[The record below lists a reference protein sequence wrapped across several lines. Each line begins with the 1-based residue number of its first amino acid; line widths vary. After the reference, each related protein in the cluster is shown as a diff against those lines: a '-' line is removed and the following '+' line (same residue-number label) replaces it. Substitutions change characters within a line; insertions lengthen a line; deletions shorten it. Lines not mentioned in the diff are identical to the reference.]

1 MRLPLLFA
9 QSPFA
14 IILAVVPNDSSI
26 AGPPTIGDVIAMAT
40 AEQTKQQDSSTHG
53 DTSIEVNGV
62 SKFFGELAAV
72 NDLTFTVKKGEVV
85 GFLGPNGSGKTT
97 TMRMLT
103 SFYTPDVGAI
113 NIDGLDTK
121 DHDIATRER
130 IGYLPEN
137 NPVYA
142 DLLVNEYLDFVA
154 DLRGLTKAGRREDI
168 AQTVEETGLQDVY
181 TRPIGQLSKGYKQRV
196 GLAQAIVHRPSILIL
211 DEPTEGLDPNQR
223 LTIRDLIRSLGQERT
238 VMLSTHVMQ
247 EVENTCERILLISR
261 GRLVADSSVKELL
274 ERAQGVRTVH
284 IEVEGADVE
293 KSLGALEGVSDIER
307 NDPVDGRKRYTLT
320 ADSHETDLRPNIF
333 RLAKQRDWVLW
344 ELREDRARM
353 EDVFYSLTSSGE
365 LSPSSEDSE

>member
-1 MRLPLLFA
+1 
-9 QSPFA
+9 
-14 IILAVVPNDSSI
+14 
-26 AGPPTIGDVIAMAT
+26 MAT
-40 AEQTKQQDSSTHG
+40 AEQVQSNSADV
-53 DTSIEVNGV
+53 SIEVSGV

-72 NDLTFTVKKGEVV
+72 NDLTFSVKKGEVV

-103 SFYTPDVGAI
+103 SFYTPDVGGI

-142 DLLVNEYLDFVA
+142 DLLVSEYLDFVA
-154 DLRGLTKAGRREDI
+154 DLRGLTKQDRRENI

-181 TRPIGQLSKGYKQRV
+181 MRPIGQLSKGYKQRV

-261 GRLVADSSVKELL
+261 GKLVADSTVKELL
-274 ERAQGVRTVH
+274 QRAQGIRTVH
-284 IEVEGADVE
+284 IEVEGSDVE
-293 KSLGALEGVSDIER
+293 RPLSALDGVADIER
-307 NDPVDGRKRYTLT
+307 HDSVDGRKRYTIT
-320 ADSHETDLRPNIF
+320 ADGNSTDLRPDIF

-353 EDVFYSLTSSGE
+353 EDVFVSLTAAGQQAQR
-365 LSPSSEDSE
+365 SEDDE

>member
-1 MRLPLLFA
+1 M
-9 QSPFA
+9 
-14 IILAVVPNDSSI
+14 
-26 AGPPTIGDVIAMAT
+26 TT
-40 AEQTKQQDSSTHG
+40 AEQNTKTSATNGADV
-53 DTSIEVNGV
+53 SIEVSGV

-72 NDLTFTVKKGEVV
+72 NDLTFSVRKGEVV

-103 SFYTPDVGAI
+103 SFYTPDVGGI

-142 DLLVNEYLDFVA
+142 DLLVSEYLDFVA
-154 DLRGLTKAGRREDI
+154 DLRGLTKQGRRENI

-181 TRPIGQLSKGYKQRV
+181 MRPIGQLSKGYKQRV

-261 GRLVADSSVKELL
+261 GKLVADSTVKELL
-274 ERAQGVRTVH
+274 QRAQGIRTVH
-284 IEVEGADVE
+284 IEVEGNDVE
-293 KSLGALEGVSDIER
+293 RPLTALDGVADIER
-307 NDPVDGRKRYTLT
+307 HESVDGRKRYTIT
-320 ADSHETDLRPNIF
+320 ADGNSTDLRPDIF

-353 EDVFYSLTSSGE
+353 EDVFVSLTAAGQQAQ
-365 LSPSSEDSE
+365 SSEDNE

>member
-1 MRLPLLFA
+1 MTTVE
-9 QSPFA
+9 Q
-14 IILAVVPNDSSI
+14 VQTNKDDVSI
-26 AGPPTIGDVIAMAT
+26 DV
-40 AEQTKQQDSSTHG
+40 S
-53 DTSIEVNGV
+53 GV

-72 NDLTFTVKKGEVV
+72 NDLTFSVKKGEVV

-142 DLLVNEYLDFVA
+142 DLLVSEYLDFVA
-154 DLRGLTKAGRREDI
+154 DLRGLTKSGRRENI

-181 TRPIGQLSKGYKQRV
+181 SRPIGQLSKGYKQRV

-261 GRLVADSSVKELL
+261 GKLVADSPVKELL
-274 ERAQGVRTVH
+274 QRAQGIRTVH
-284 IEVEGADVE
+284 IEVEGAEVE
-293 KSLGALEGVSDIER
+293 KSLESLSGVAEIER
-307 NDPVDGRKRYTLT
+307 SEPVDGRKRYTIT
-320 ADSHETDLRPNIF
+320 AGDHETDLRPDIF

-353 EDVFYSLTSSGE
+353 EDVFYSLTAPGQQSQE
-365 LSPSSEDSE
+365 SEDDD

>member
-1 MRLPLLFA
+1 
-9 QSPFA
+9 
-14 IILAVVPNDSSI
+14 
-26 AGPPTIGDVIAMAT
+26 MAT
-40 AEQTKQQDSSTHG
+40 AEQPRNADSGTAT
-53 DTSIEVNGV
+53 DVSIEVNGV
-62 SKFFGELAAV
+62 TKFFGELAAV
-72 NDLTFTVKKGEVV
+72 NDLTFSVKKGEVV

-154 DLRGLTKAGRREDI
+154 DLRGLTKTGRRENI
-168 AQTVEETGLQDVY
+168 SQTVEETGLQDVY

-261 GRLVADSSVKELL
+261 GKLVADSSVKELL
-274 ERAQGVRTVH
+274 QRAQGIRTVH
-284 IEVEGADVE
+284 IEVEGAEVE
-293 KSLGALEGVSDIER
+293 RALESMDGVADIER
-307 NDPVDGRKRYTLT
+307 SEPIDGRKRYTIT
-320 ADSHETDLRPNIF
+320 AADHETDLRPVIF

-353 EDVFYSLTSSGE
+353 EDVFYSLTAPGSQ
-365 LSPSSEDSE
+365 PQSSEDDE

>member
-1 MRLPLLFA
+1 MTT
-9 QSPFA
+9 
-14 IILAVVPNDSSI
+14 V
-26 AGPPTIGDVIAMAT
+26 
-40 AEQTKQQDSSTHG
+40 EQTKHADA
-53 DTSIEVNGV
+53 DISIEVNGV

-72 NDLTFTVKKGEVV
+72 NDLSFSVNKGEVI

-154 DLRGLTKAGRREDI
+154 DLRGLTKKGRRENI

-261 GRLVADSSVKELL
+261 GRLVADSPVKELL
-274 ERAQGVRTVH
+274 QRAQGIRTVH
-284 IEVEGADVE
+284 IEVEGNDVE
-293 KSLGALEGVSDIER
+293 KPLSSLEGVADIER
-307 NDPVDGRKRYTLT
+307 SDPVDGRKRYAIT
-320 ADSHETDLRPNIF
+320 ADSHETDLRPEIF

-353 EDVFYSLTSSGE
+353 EDVFYSLTSPGQQAQ
-365 LSPSSEDSE
+365 SSEGDE

>member
-1 MRLPLLFA
+1 
-9 QSPFA
+9 
-14 IILAVVPNDSSI
+14 
-26 AGPPTIGDVIAMAT
+26 MAT
-40 AEQTKQQDSSTHG
+40 AEQPRHAESGTGADV
-53 DTSIEVNGV
+53 SIEVNGV
-62 SKFFGELAAV
+62 TKFFGELAAV
-72 NDLTFTVKKGEVV
+72 NDLTFSVKKGEIV

-154 DLRGLTKAGRREDI
+154 DLRGLTKAGRRENI
-168 AQTVEETGLQDVY
+168 SQTVEETGLQDVY

-261 GRLVADSSVKELL
+261 GKLVADSSVKELL
-274 ERAQGVRTVH
+274 QRAQGIRTVH
-284 IEVEGADVE
+284 IEVEGAEVE
-293 KSLGALEGVSDIER
+293 RALESMDGVSDIER
-307 NDPVDGRKRYTLT
+307 SEPIDGRKRYTIT
-320 ADSHETDLRPNIF
+320 ATDHETDLRPEIF
-333 RLAKQRDWVLW
+333 RLAKHRDWVLW

-353 EDVFYSLTSSGE
+353 EDVFYSLTAPGSQSQ
-365 LSPSSEDSE
+365 SSEGDE

>member
-1 MRLPLLFA
+1 MTTVE
-9 QSPFA
+9 QSRQA
-14 IILAVVPNDSSI
+14 DA
-26 AGPPTIGDVIAMAT
+26 DV
-40 AEQTKQQDSSTHG
+40 
-53 DTSIEVNGV
+53 SIEVNGV

-72 NDLTFTVKKGEVV
+72 NDLSFSVNKGEVI

-154 DLRGLTKAGRREDI
+154 DLRGLTKNGRRENI

-181 TRPIGQLSKGYKQRV
+181 SRPIGQLSKGYKQRV

-261 GRLVADSSVKELL
+261 GRLVADSPVKELL
-274 ERAQGVRTVH
+274 QRAQGIRTVH
-284 IEVEGADVE
+284 IEVEGNDVE
-293 KSLGALEGVSDIER
+293 RSLSSLEGIADIER
-307 NDPVDGRKRYTLT
+307 NDPVDGRKRYTIT
-320 ADSHETDLRPNIF
+320 AVDHQTDLRPEIF
-333 RLAKQRDWVLW
+333 GLAKRRDWILW

-353 EDVFYSLTSSGE
+353 EDVFYSLTSPGQQSQ
-365 LSPSSEDSE
+365 SSEEDE

>member
-1 MRLPLLFA
+1 
-9 QSPFA
+9 
-14 IILAVVPNDSSI
+14 
-26 AGPPTIGDVIAMAT
+26 
-40 AEQTKQQDSSTHG
+40 
-53 DTSIEVNGV
+53 
-62 SKFFGELAAV
+62 
-72 NDLTFTVKKGEVV
+72 
-85 GFLGPNGSGKTT
+85 
-97 TMRMLT
+97 MLT

-154 DLRGLTKAGRREDI
+154 DLRGLTKKGRRENI

-261 GRLVADSSVKELL
+261 GRLVADSPVKELL
-274 ERAQGVRTVH
+274 QRAQGIRTVH
-284 IEVEGADVE
+284 IEVEGNDVE
-293 KSLGALEGVSDIER
+293 KPLSSLEGVADIER
-307 NDPVDGRKRYTLT
+307 SDPVDGRKRYTIT
-320 ADSHETDLRPNIF
+320 ADSHETDLRPEIF

-353 EDVFYSLTSSGE
+353 EDVFYSLTSPGQQAH
-365 LSPSSEDSE
+365 SSEGDE

>member
-1 MRLPLLFA
+1 MTT
-9 QSPFA
+9 
-14 IILAVVPNDSSI
+14 V
-26 AGPPTIGDVIAMAT
+26 
-40 AEQTKQQDSSTHG
+40 EQTNQTSADV
-53 DTSIEVNGV
+53 SIEVDGV

-72 NDLTFTVKKGEVV
+72 NDLSFSVNKGEVI

-154 DLRGLTKAGRREDI
+154 DLRGLTKKGRRENI

-181 TRPIGQLSKGYKQRV
+181 SRPIGQLSKGYKQRV

-247 EVENTCERILLISR
+247 EVENTCERVLLISR
-261 GRLVADSSVKELL
+261 GRLVADSPVKDLL
-274 ERAQGVRTVH
+274 QRAQGIRTVH
-284 IEVEGADVE
+284 IEVEGNDVE
-293 KSLGALEGVSDIER
+293 RSLSSLKGVADIER
-307 NDPVDGRKRYTLT
+307 SDPVDGRKRYTIT
-320 ADSHETDLRPNIF
+320 ADDHETDLRPEIF

-353 EDVFYSLTSSGE
+353 EDVFYSLTSPGQQSQ
-365 LSPSSEDSE
+365 SSEGDE

>member
-1 MRLPLLFA
+1 MTT
-9 QSPFA
+9 
-14 IILAVVPNDSSI
+14 V
-26 AGPPTIGDVIAMAT
+26 
-40 AEQTKQQDSSTHG
+40 EQTKQADA
-53 DTSIEVNGV
+53 DVSIEVNGV

-72 NDLTFTVKKGEVV
+72 NDLSFSVNKGEVI

-154 DLRGLTKAGRREDI
+154 DLRGLTKKGRRENI

-181 TRPIGQLSKGYKQRV
+181 SRPIGQLSKGYKQRV

-247 EVENTCERILLISR
+247 EVENTCERVLLISR

-274 ERAQGVRTVH
+274 QRAQGIRTVH
-284 IEVEGADVE
+284 IEVEGNDVE
-293 KSLGALEGVSDIER
+293 KPLSSLAGVADIER
-307 NDPVDGRKRYTLT
+307 SDPVDGRKRYAIT
-320 ADSHETDLRPNIF
+320 ADNHETDLRPEIF

-353 EDVFYSLTSSGE
+353 EDVFYSLTSPGQQSQ
-365 LSPSSEDSE
+365 SSEGDE

>member
-1 MRLPLLFA
+1 MTTVEQA
-9 QSPFA
+9 KQ
-14 IILAVVPNDSSI
+14 
-26 AGPPTIGDVIAMAT
+26 AGADV
-40 AEQTKQQDSSTHG
+40 
-53 DTSIEVNGV
+53 SIEVNGV

-72 NDLTFTVKKGEVV
+72 NNLSFSVNKGEVI

-154 DLRGLTKAGRREDI
+154 DLRGLTKKGRREDI
-168 AQTVEETGLQDVY
+168 ARTVEETGLQDVY
-181 TRPIGQLSKGYKQRV
+181 SRPIGQLSKGYKQRV

-223 LTIRDLIRSLGQERT
+223 LTIRDLIRSLGKERT

-261 GRLVADSSVKELL
+261 GRLVADSPVKELL
-274 ERAQGVRTVH
+274 RRAQGIRTVH
-284 IEVEGADVE
+284 IEVEGNDVE
-293 KSLGALEGVSDIER
+293 KSLSSLDGIADIER
-307 NDPVDGRKRYTLT
+307 SDPVDGRKRYTVT
-320 ADSHETDLRPNIF
+320 ADDHETDLRPEIF

-353 EDVFYSLTSSGE
+353 EDVFYSLTSPGQR
-365 LSPSSEDSE
+365 PQNSEGDE

>member
-1 MRLPLLFA
+1 
-9 QSPFA
+9 
-14 IILAVVPNDSSI
+14 
-26 AGPPTIGDVIAMAT
+26 MAT
-40 AEQTKQQDSSTHG
+40 AKQTRQSNANSPDA
-53 DTSIEVNGV
+53 DASIEVNGV

-72 NDLTFTVKKGEVV
+72 DDLTFSVKKGEVV

-142 DLLVNEYLDFVA
+142 DLLVSEYLDFVA
-154 DLRGLTKAGRREDI
+154 DLRGLTKSGRREDI

-181 TRPIGQLSKGYKQRV
+181 SRPIGQLSKGYKQRV

-261 GRLVADSSVKELL
+261 GKLVADSPVKELL
-274 ERAQGVRTVH
+274 QRAQGIRTVH
-284 IEVEGADVE
+284 IEVEGNDVE
-293 KSLGALEGVSDIER
+293 KPLGALSGVGDIER
-307 NDPVDGRKRYTLT
+307 QDSVDGRKRYVITSDDDN
-320 ADSHETDLRPNIF
+320 ADLRPDIF
-333 RLAKQRDWVLW
+333 RLAAKRGWVLW

-353 EDVFYSLTSSGE
+353 EDVFYSLTSSGQQAQ
-365 LSPSSEDSE
+365 SSEGDE

>member
-1 MRLPLLFA
+1 MTTVE
-9 QSPFA
+9 QSRQA
-14 IILAVVPNDSSI
+14 DA
-26 AGPPTIGDVIAMAT
+26 DV
-40 AEQTKQQDSSTHG
+40 
-53 DTSIEVNGV
+53 SIEVNGV

-72 NDLTFTVKKGEVV
+72 NDLSFSVNKGEVI

-137 NPVYA
+137 NPIYA

-154 DLRGLTKAGRREDI
+154 DLRGLTKNGRRENI

-181 TRPIGQLSKGYKQRV
+181 SRPIGQLSKGYKQRV

-261 GRLVADSSVKELL
+261 GRLVADSPVKELL
-274 ERAQGVRTVH
+274 QRAQGIRTVH
-284 IEVEGADVE
+284 IEVEGNDVE
-293 KSLGALEGVSDIER
+293 RSLSSLEGIADIER
-307 NDPVDGRKRYTLT
+307 NDPVDGRKRYTIT
-320 ADSHETDLRPNIF
+320 AVDHQTDLRPEIF
-333 RLAKQRDWVLW
+333 GLAKRRDWILW

-353 EDVFYSLTSSGE
+353 EDVFYSLTSPGQQSQ
-365 LSPSSEDSE
+365 SSEEDE

>member
-1 MRLPLLFA
+1 MTT
-9 QSPFA
+9 
-14 IILAVVPNDSSI
+14 V
-26 AGPPTIGDVIAMAT
+26 
-40 AEQTKQQDSSTHG
+40 EQTNQASADV
-53 DTSIEVNGV
+53 SIEVDGV

-72 NDLTFTVKKGEVV
+72 NDLSFSVNRGEVI

-142 DLLVNEYLDFVA
+142 DLLVNEYLDFVS
-154 DLRGLTKAGRREDI
+154 DLRGLTKKGRRENI

-247 EVENTCERILLISR
+247 EVENTCERVLLISR
-261 GRLVADSSVKELL
+261 GRLVADSPVKELL
-274 ERAQGVRTVH
+274 QRAQGIRTVH
-284 IEVEGADVE
+284 IEVEGNDVE
-293 KSLGALEGVSDIER
+293 RSLSSLKGIADIER
-307 NDPVDGRKRYTLT
+307 SDPVDGRKRYTIT
-320 ADSHETDLRPNIF
+320 ADSHEVDLRPEIF

-353 EDVFYSLTSSGE
+353 EDVFYALTLPGQQSQ
-365 LSPSSEDSE
+365 DSEGDD

>member
-1 MRLPLLFA
+1 
-9 QSPFA
+9 
-14 IILAVVPNDSSI
+14 
-26 AGPPTIGDVIAMAT
+26 MAT
-40 AEQTKQQDSSTHG
+40 AEQPRHAESVAGSDA
-53 DTSIEVNGV
+53 SIEVNGV
-62 SKFFGELAAV
+62 TKFFGELAAV
-72 NDLTFTVKKGEVV
+72 NDLTFSVKKGEVV

-154 DLRGLTKAGRREDI
+154 DLRGLTKAGRRENI
-168 AQTVEETGLQDVY
+168 SQTVEETGLQDVY

-261 GRLVADSSVKELL
+261 GKLVADSSVKDLL
-274 ERAQGVRTVH
+274 QRAQGIRTVH
-284 IEVEGADVE
+284 IEVEGAEVE
-293 KSLGALEGVSDIER
+293 RALESMDGVSDIER
-307 NDPVDGRKRYTLT
+307 SDPIDGRKRYTIT
-320 ADSHETDLRPNIF
+320 ATDHETDLRPEIF
-333 RLAKQRDWVLW
+333 RLAKNRDWVLW

-353 EDVFYSLTSSGE
+353 EDVFYSLTAPGSQSQ
-365 LSPSSEDSE
+365 SSEDDE

>member
-1 MRLPLLFA
+1 MA
-9 QSPFA
+9 QQA
-14 IILAVVPNDSSI
+14 AQ
-26 AGPPTIGDVIAMAT
+26 AQQT
-40 AEQTKQQDSSTHG
+40 AAADAPQADF
-53 DTSIEVNGV
+53 SIEVGGV
-62 SKFFGELAAV
+62 SKFFGALAAV
-72 NDLTFTVKKGEVV
+72 NNLTFSIRKGEVV

-103 SFYTPDVGAI
+103 SFYTPDVGSI

-142 DLLVNEYLDFVA
+142 DLLVSEYLDFVA
-154 DLRGLTKAGRREDI
+154 DLRGLTKRGRRENI

-181 TRPIGQLSKGYKQRV
+181 SRPIGQLSKGYKQRV

-223 LTIRDLIRSLGQERT
+223 LTIRDLIRSLGQDRT

-247 EVENTCERILLISR
+247 EVETTCERILLISR
-261 GRLVADSSVKELL
+261 GRLVADSPVKELL
-274 ERAQGVRTVH
+274 QRARGIRTVH
-284 IEVEGADVE
+284 IEVEGGEVE
-293 KSLGALEGVSDIER
+293 KALGGVPGVADIER
-307 NDPVDGRKRYTLT
+307 AEPIDGRKRYII
-320 ADSHETDLRPNIF
+320 AAEDNDIDLRPRIF
-333 RLAKQRDWVLW
+333 QLAAKRGWTLW

-353 EDVFYSLTSSGE
+353 EDVFHMLTAQGQQPA
-365 LSPSSEDSE
+365 PSSDGEE

>member
-1 MRLPLLFA
+1 
-9 QSPFA
+9 
-14 IILAVVPNDSSI
+14 
-26 AGPPTIGDVIAMAT
+26 MAT
-40 AEQTKQQDSSTHG
+40 AEQPRHAESVTGSDA
-53 DTSIEVNGV
+53 SIEVNGV
-62 SKFFGELAAV
+62 TKFFGELAAV
-72 NDLTFTVKKGEVV
+72 NDLTFSVKKGEVV

-154 DLRGLTKAGRREDI
+154 DLRGLTKAGRRENI
-168 AQTVEETGLQDVY
+168 SQTVEETGLQDVY

-261 GRLVADSSVKELL
+261 GKLVADSSVKDLL
-274 ERAQGVRTVH
+274 QRAQGIRTVH
-284 IEVEGADVE
+284 IEVEGAEVE
-293 KSLGALEGVSDIER
+293 RALESMDGVSDIER
-307 NDPVDGRKRYTLT
+307 SDPIDGRKRYTIT
-320 ADSHETDLRPNIF
+320 ATDHETDLRPEIF
-333 RLAKQRDWVLW
+333 RLAKNRDWVLW

-353 EDVFYSLTSSGE
+353 EDVFYSLTAPGSQSQ
-365 LSPSSEDSE
+365 SSEDDE

>member
-1 MRLPLLFA
+1 MTT
-9 QSPFA
+9 
-14 IILAVVPNDSSI
+14 V
-26 AGPPTIGDVIAMAT
+26 
-40 AEQTKQQDSSTHG
+40 EQTKQADA
-53 DTSIEVNGV
+53 DVSIEVNGV

-72 NDLTFTVKKGEVV
+72 NNLSFSVNKGEVI

-154 DLRGLTKAGRREDI
+154 DLRGLTKSGRRENI

-181 TRPIGQLSKGYKQRV
+181 SRPIGQLSKGYKQRV

-261 GRLVADSSVKELL
+261 GRLVADSPVKELL
-274 ERAQGVRTVH
+274 QRAQGIRTVH
-284 IEVEGADVE
+284 IEVEGNDVE
-293 KSLGALEGVSDIER
+293 RSLSSLKGIGDIER
-307 NDPVDGRKRYTLT
+307 SDPVDGRKRYTIT
-320 ADSHETDLRPNIF
+320 ADDHETDLRPEIF

-353 EDVFYSLTSSGE
+353 EDVFYSLTSPGQQSQ
-365 LSPSSEDSE
+365 SSEGDE

>member
-1 MRLPLLFA
+1 
-9 QSPFA
+9 
-14 IILAVVPNDSSI
+14 
-26 AGPPTIGDVIAMAT
+26 MAT
-40 AEQTKQQDSSTHG
+40 AEQVQSNSADV
-53 DTSIEVNGV
+53 SIEVNGV

-72 NDLTFTVKKGEVV
+72 NDLSFSVNKGEVI

-154 DLRGLTKAGRREDI
+154 DLRGLTKKGRRENI

-181 TRPIGQLSKGYKQRV
+181 SRPIGQLSKGYKQRV

-247 EVENTCERILLISR
+247 EVENTCERVLLISR
-261 GRLVADSSVKELL
+261 GRLVADSTVKELL
-274 ERAQGVRTVH
+274 QRAQGIRTVH
-284 IEVEGADVE
+284 IEVEGNDVE
-293 KSLGALEGVSDIER
+293 RSLASLDGIADIER
-307 NDPVDGRKRYTLT
+307 SDPVDGRKRYTIT
-320 ADSHETDLRPNIF
+320 ADDHLTDLRPEIF
-333 RLAKQRDWVLW
+333 RLAKRRDWVLW

-353 EDVFYSLTSSGE
+353 EDVFYSLTSPGQQSD
-365 LSPSSEDSE
+365 SSEGDE

>member
-1 MRLPLLFA
+1 MTT
-9 QSPFA
+9 
-14 IILAVVPNDSSI
+14 V
-26 AGPPTIGDVIAMAT
+26 
-40 AEQTKQQDSSTHG
+40 EQTKQAGADV
-53 DTSIEVNGV
+53 SIEVNGV

-72 NDLTFTVKKGEVV
+72 NNLSFSVNRGEVI

-154 DLRGLTKAGRREDI
+154 DLRGLTKKGRRENI

-181 TRPIGQLSKGYKQRV
+181 SRPIGQLSKGYKQRV

-261 GRLVADSSVKELL
+261 GKLVADSPVKELL
-274 ERAQGVRTVH
+274 QRAQGIRTVH
-284 IEVEGADVE
+284 IEVEGNDVE
-293 KSLGALEGVSDIER
+293 KSLSSLQGIADIER
-307 NDPVDGRKRYTLT
+307 NDPVDGRKRYTIT
-320 ADSHETDLRPNIF
+320 ADDHETDLRPEIF
-333 RLAKQRDWVLW
+333 RLAKQRNWVLW

-353 EDVFYSLTSSGE
+353 EDVFYSLTSPGQQSQ
-365 LSPSSEDSE
+365 SSEGDE

>member
-1 MRLPLLFA
+1 MTT
-9 QSPFA
+9 
-14 IILAVVPNDSSI
+14 V
-26 AGPPTIGDVIAMAT
+26 
-40 AEQTKQQDSSTHG
+40 EQTRDA
-53 DTSIEVNGV
+53 DTDVSIEVNGV

-72 NDLTFTVKKGEVV
+72 NNLSFSVNKGEVI

-154 DLRGLTKAGRREDI
+154 DLRGLTKGGRRENI

-181 TRPIGQLSKGYKQRV
+181 SRPIGQLSKGYKQRV

-261 GRLVADSSVKELL
+261 GRLVADSPVKELL
-274 ERAQGVRTVH
+274 QRAQGIRTVH
-284 IEVEGADVE
+284 IEVEGNDVE
-293 KSLGALEGVSDIER
+293 KSLSSLEGIADIER
-307 NDPVDGRKRYTLT
+307 SDPVDGRKRYTIT
-320 ADSHETDLRPNIF
+320 ADDRQADLRPEIF
-333 RLAKQRDWVLW
+333 MLAKRRNWVLW

-353 EDVFYSLTSSGE
+353 EDVFYSLTSPGQQ
-365 LSPSSEDSE
+365 PHSSEGDE

>member
-1 MRLPLLFA
+1 M
-9 QSPFA
+9 A
-14 IILAVVPNDSSI
+14 I
-26 AGPPTIGDVIAMAT
+26 
-40 AEQTKQQDSSTHG
+40 AEQARQTDTSSDA
-53 DTSIEVNGV
+53 DTSIEVSGV

-72 NDLTFTVKKGEVV
+72 NDLTFSVKKGEVV

-142 DLLVNEYLDFVA
+142 DLLVSEYLDFVA
-154 DLRGLTKAGRREDI
+154 DLRGLTKPGRRENI

-181 TRPIGQLSKGYKQRV
+181 SRPIGQLSKGYKQRV

-261 GRLVADSSVKELL
+261 GRLVADSPVKELL
-274 ERAQGVRTVH
+274 QRAQGIRTVH
-284 IEVEGADVE
+284 IEVEGAEVE
-293 KSLGALEGVSDIER
+293 KSLESLAGVAEIER
-307 NDPVDGRKRYTLT
+307 SEPVDGRKRYTIS
-320 ADSHETDLRPNIF
+320 ADDHETDLRPDIF
-333 RLAKQRDWVLW
+333 KLAKRRDWVLW

-353 EDVFYSLTSSGE
+353 EDVFYSLTAPGQQSQD
-365 LSPSSEDSE
+365 SEDDD

>member
-1 MRLPLLFA
+1 MTTVDQKNRA
-9 QSPFA
+9 SA
-14 IILAVVPNDSSI
+14 
-26 AGPPTIGDVIAMAT
+26 DV
-40 AEQTKQQDSSTHG
+40 
-53 DTSIEVNGV
+53 SIEVDGV

-72 NDLTFTVKKGEVV
+72 NDLSFSVNKGEVI

-154 DLRGLTKAGRREDI
+154 DLRGLTKKGRRENI

-247 EVENTCERILLISR
+247 EVENTCERVLLISR
-261 GRLVADSSVKELL
+261 GSLVADSPVKELL
-274 ERAQGVRTVH
+274 QRAQGIRTVH
-284 IEVEGADVE
+284 IEVEGNDVE
-293 KSLGALEGVSDIER
+293 RSLSSLEGIADIER
-307 NDPVDGRKRYTLT
+307 SDPVDGRKRYTIT
-320 ADSHETDLRPNIF
+320 ADEHQTDLRPEIF

-353 EDVFYSLTSSGE
+353 EDVFYSLTSPGQQSQ
-365 LSPSSEDSE
+365 SSEGNE

>member
-1 MRLPLLFA
+1 
-9 QSPFA
+9 
-14 IILAVVPNDSSI
+14 
-26 AGPPTIGDVIAMAT
+26 MAT
-40 AEQTKQQDSSTHG
+40 AEQPRHAESVTGSDA
-53 DTSIEVNGV
+53 SIEVNGV
-62 SKFFGELAAV
+62 TKFFGELAAV
-72 NDLTFTVKKGEVV
+72 NDLTFSVRKGEVV

-154 DLRGLTKAGRREDI
+154 DLRGLTKAGRRENI
-168 AQTVEETGLQDVY
+168 SQTVEETGLQDVY

-261 GRLVADSSVKELL
+261 GKLVADSSVKDLL
-274 ERAQGVRTVH
+274 QRAQGIRTVH
-284 IEVEGADVE
+284 IEVEGAEVE
-293 KSLGALEGVSDIER
+293 RALESMDGVSDIER
-307 NDPVDGRKRYTLT
+307 SDPIDGRKRYTIT
-320 ADSHETDLRPNIF
+320 ATDHETDLRPEIF
-333 RLAKQRDWVLW
+333 RLAKNRDWVLY

-353 EDVFYSLTSSGE
+353 EDVFYSLTAPGSQSQ
-365 LSPSSEDSE
+365 SSEDDE

>member
-1 MRLPLLFA
+1 MTT
-9 QSPFA
+9 
-14 IILAVVPNDSSI
+14 V
-26 AGPPTIGDVIAMAT
+26 
-40 AEQTKQQDSSTHG
+40 EQTKQADA
-53 DTSIEVNGV
+53 DVSIEVNGV

-72 NDLTFTVKKGEVV
+72 NNLSFSVNKGEVI

-154 DLRGLTKAGRREDI
+154 DLRGLTKSGRRENI

-181 TRPIGQLSKGYKQRV
+181 SRPIGQLSKGYKQRV

-261 GRLVADSSVKELL
+261 GRLVADSPVKELL
-274 ERAQGVRTVH
+274 QRAQGIRTVH
-284 IEVEGADVE
+284 IEVEGNDVE
-293 KSLGALEGVSDIER
+293 RSLSSLKGIDDIER
-307 NDPVDGRKRYTLT
+307 NDPVDGRKRYTIT
-320 ADSHETDLRPNIF
+320 ADDHETDLRPEIF

-353 EDVFYSLTSSGE
+353 EDVFYSLTSPGQQSQ
-365 LSPSSEDSE
+365 SSEGDE

>member
-1 MRLPLLFA
+1 
-9 QSPFA
+9 
-14 IILAVVPNDSSI
+14 
-26 AGPPTIGDVIAMAT
+26 MAT
-40 AEQTKQQDSSTHG
+40 EELTKQVESGADA
-53 DTSIEVNGV
+53 DTSIEVHSV

-72 NDLTFTVKKGEVV
+72 NDLTFSVRKGEVV

-103 SFYTPDVGAI
+103 SFYTPDVGSI

-154 DLRGLTKAGRREDI
+154 DLRGLTKTGRRENI

-181 TRPIGQLSKGYKQRV
+181 SRPIGQLSKGYKQRV

-261 GRLVADSSVKELL
+261 GRLVADSPVKELL
-274 ERAQGVRTVH
+274 QRAQGIRTIH
-284 IEVEGADVE
+284 IELEGDQVE
-293 KSLGALEGVSDIER
+293 KSLRSLSGIAEIER
-307 NDPVDGRKRYTLT
+307 EDPLEGRKRYTIT
-320 ADSHETDLRPNIF
+320 AVDHETDLRPDIF

-344 ELREDRARM
+344 ELREDSARM
-353 EDVFYSLTSSGE
+353 EDVFYSLTSSGQQ
-365 LSPSSEDSE
+365 PQNSEVDE

>member
-1 MRLPLLFA
+1 MTTSAP
-9 QSPFA
+9 
-14 IILAVVPNDSSI
+14 
-26 AGPPTIGDVIAMAT
+26 
-40 AEQTKQQDSSTHG
+40 TKQAQQTAAPNAPQPDF
-53 DTSIEVNGV
+53 SIEVGGV
-62 SKFFGELAAV
+62 SKFFGALAAV
-72 NDLTFTVKKGEVV
+72 NNLTFSIRKGEVV

-103 SFYTPDVGAI
+103 SFYTPDVGSI

-142 DLLVNEYLDFVA
+142 DLLVSEYLDFVA
-154 DLRGLTKAGRREDI
+154 DLRGLTKRGRRENI

-181 TRPIGQLSKGYKQRV
+181 SRPIGQLSKGYKQRV

-223 LTIRDLIRSLGQERT
+223 LTIRDLIRSLGQDRT

-247 EVENTCERILLISR
+247 EVETTCERILLISR
-261 GRLVADSSVKELL
+261 GRLVADSPVKELL
-274 ERAQGVRTVH
+274 QRARGIRTVH
-284 IEVEGADVE
+284 IEVEGGEVE
-293 KSLGALEGVSDIER
+293 KALGGVPGVADIER
-307 NDPVDGRKRYTLT
+307 AEPIDGRKRYIIT
-320 ADSHETDLRPNIF
+320 AEDNDIDLRPHIF
-333 RLAKQRDWVLW
+333 QLAANRGWTLW

-353 EDVFYSLTSSGE
+353 EDVFHMLTAQGQQPA
-365 LSPSSEDSE
+365 PSSDGEE

>member
-1 MRLPLLFA
+1 MA
-9 QSPFA
+9 QQVEQA
-14 IILAVVPNDSSI
+14 QQ
-26 AGPPTIGDVIAMAT
+26 T
-40 AEQTKQQDSSTHG
+40 AAPADASQADF
-53 DTSIEVNGV
+53 SIEVGGV
-62 SKFFGELAAV
+62 SKFFGALAAV
-72 NDLTFTVKKGEVV
+72 NNLTFSIRKGEVV

-103 SFYTPDVGAI
+103 SFYTPDVGSI

-142 DLLVNEYLDFVA
+142 DLLVSEYLDFVA
-154 DLRGLTKAGRREDI
+154 DLRGLTKRGRRENI

-181 TRPIGQLSKGYKQRV
+181 SRPIGQLSKGYKQRV

-223 LTIRDLIRSLGQERT
+223 LTIRDLIRSLGQDRT

-247 EVENTCERILLISR
+247 EVETTCERILLISR
-261 GRLVADSSVKELL
+261 GKLVADSPVKELL
-274 ERAQGVRTVH
+274 QRARGIRTVH
-284 IEVEGADVE
+284 IEVEGDEVE
-293 KSLGALEGVSDIER
+293 KALGGIPGAGDIER
-307 NDPVDGRKRYTLT
+307 AEPIDGRKRYVIT
-320 ADSHETDLRPNIF
+320 AQDNDVDLRPQIF
-333 RLAKQRDWVLW
+333 QLAAKRGWTLW

-353 EDVFYSLTSSGE
+353 EDVFHMLTAQGQQPAPNSDGE
-365 LSPSSEDSE
+365 E

>member
-1 MRLPLLFA
+1 
-9 QSPFA
+9 
-14 IILAVVPNDSSI
+14 
-26 AGPPTIGDVIAMAT
+26 MAT
-40 AEQTKQQDSSTHG
+40 AEQAQSNSADV
-53 DTSIEVNGV
+53 SIEVNGV

-72 NDLTFTVKKGEVV
+72 NDLSFSVNKGEVI

-154 DLRGLTKAGRREDI
+154 DLRGLTKKGRRENI

-181 TRPIGQLSKGYKQRV
+181 SRPIGQLSKGYKQRV

-247 EVENTCERILLISR
+247 EVENTCERVLLISR
-261 GRLVADSSVKELL
+261 GRLVADSTVKELL
-274 ERAQGVRTVH
+274 QRAQGIRTVH
-284 IEVEGADVE
+284 IEVEGNDVE
-293 KSLGALEGVSDIER
+293 RSLASLDGIADIER
-307 NDPVDGRKRYTLT
+307 SDPVDGRKRYTIT
-320 ADSHETDLRPNIF
+320 AEDHQTDLRPDIF
-333 RLAKQRDWVLW
+333 RLAKRRDWVLW

-353 EDVFYSLTSSGE
+353 EDVFYSLTSSGQQSE
-365 LSPSSEDSE
+365 SSEGDE

>member
-1 MRLPLLFA
+1 MTT
-9 QSPFA
+9 
-14 IILAVVPNDSSI
+14 V
-26 AGPPTIGDVIAMAT
+26 
-40 AEQTKQQDSSTHG
+40 EQTTQTDA
-53 DTSIEVNGV
+53 DVSIEVNGV

-72 NDLTFTVKKGEVV
+72 NDLSFSVNRGEVI

-154 DLRGLTKAGRREDI
+154 DLRGLTKKGRRENI

-181 TRPIGQLSKGYKQRV
+181 SRPIGQLSKGYKQRV

-261 GRLVADSSVKELL
+261 GRLVADSPVKELL
-274 ERAQGVRTVH
+274 QKAQGIRTVH
-284 IEVEGADVE
+284 IEVEGNDVE
-293 KSLGALEGVSDIER
+293 KSLSSLQGISDIER
-307 NDPVDGRKRYTLT
+307 NDPVDGRKRYTIT
-320 ADSHETDLRPNIF
+320 ADDHETDLRPEIF

-353 EDVFYSLTSSGE
+353 EDVFYSLTSPGQPSQ
-365 LSPSSEDSE
+365 SSEGDE

>member
-1 MRLPLLFA
+1 MTT
-9 QSPFA
+9 
-14 IILAVVPNDSSI
+14 V
-26 AGPPTIGDVIAMAT
+26 
-40 AEQTKQQDSSTHG
+40 EQTKQADA
-53 DTSIEVNGV
+53 DVSIEVNGV

-72 NDLTFTVKKGEVV
+72 NNLSFSVNRGEVI

-154 DLRGLTKAGRREDI
+154 DLRGLTKKGRRENI

-181 TRPIGQLSKGYKQRV
+181 SRPIGQLSKGYKQRV

-261 GRLVADSSVKELL
+261 GKLVADSPVKELL
-274 ERAQGVRTVH
+274 QRAQGIRTVH
-284 IEVEGADVE
+284 IEVEGNDVE
-293 KSLGALEGVSDIER
+293 KSLSSLQGIADIER
-307 NDPVDGRKRYTLT
+307 NDPVDGRKRYTIK
-320 ADSHETDLRPNIF
+320 ADDHETDLRPEIF

-353 EDVFYSLTSSGE
+353 EDVFYSLTSPGQQSQ
-365 LSPSSEDSE
+365 SSEGDE

>member
-1 MRLPLLFA
+1 
-9 QSPFA
+9 
-14 IILAVVPNDSSI
+14 
-26 AGPPTIGDVIAMAT
+26 MAT
-40 AEQTKQQDSSTHG
+40 AEQTKQVDSVAGS
-53 DTSIEVNGV
+53 DVSIEVNGV
-62 SKFFGELAAV
+62 TKFFGELAAV
-72 NDLTFTVKKGEVV
+72 NDLTFSVKKGEVV

-154 DLRGLTKAGRREDI
+154 DLRGLTKAGRRENI
-168 AQTVEETGLQDVY
+168 SQTVEETGLQDVY

-261 GRLVADSSVKELL
+261 GKLVADSSVKELL
-274 ERAQGVRTVH
+274 QRAQGIRTVH
-284 IEVEGADVE
+284 IEVEGAE
-293 KSLGALEGVSDIER
+293 IERALESMDGVSDIER
-307 NDPVDGRKRYTLT
+307 SEPIDGRKRYAIT
-320 ADSHETDLRPNIF
+320 ATDHETDLRPEIF
-333 RLAKQRDWVLW
+333 RLAKQRGWVLW

-353 EDVFYSLTSSGE
+353 EDVFYSLTAPGSQSQ
-365 LSPSSEDSE
+365 SSEDDE

>member
-1 MRLPLLFA
+1 MTTVKQTNQA
-9 QSPFA
+9 SA
-14 IILAVVPNDSSI
+14 
-26 AGPPTIGDVIAMAT
+26 DV
-40 AEQTKQQDSSTHG
+40 
-53 DTSIEVNGV
+53 SIEVDGV

-72 NDLTFTVKKGEVV
+72 NNLSFSVNRGEVI

-154 DLRGLTKAGRREDI
+154 DLRGLTKKGRRENI

-181 TRPIGQLSKGYKQRV
+181 SRPIGQLSKGYKQRV

-261 GRLVADSSVKELL
+261 GKLVADSPVKELL
-274 ERAQGVRTVH
+274 QRAQGIRTVH
-284 IEVEGADVE
+284 IEVEGNDVE
-293 KSLGALEGVSDIER
+293 KSLSSLQGIADIER
-307 NDPVDGRKRYTLT
+307 NDPVDGRKRYTIT
-320 ADSHETDLRPNIF
+320 ADDHETDLRPEIF
-333 RLAKQRDWVLW
+333 RLAKQRDWILW

-353 EDVFYSLTSSGE
+353 EDVFYSLTSPGQQSQ
-365 LSPSSEDSE
+365 SSEGDE

>member
-1 MRLPLLFA
+1 MTT
-9 QSPFA
+9 
-14 IILAVVPNDSSI
+14 V
-26 AGPPTIGDVIAMAT
+26 
-40 AEQTKQQDSSTHG
+40 EQTNQAGADV
-53 DTSIEVNGV
+53 SIEVNGV

-72 NDLTFTVKKGEVV
+72 NNLSFSVNKGEVI

-121 DHDIATRER
+121 DHDIVTRER

-154 DLRGLTKAGRREDI
+154 DLRGLTKKGRRENI

-247 EVENTCERILLISR
+247 EVENTCERVLLISR
-261 GRLVADSSVKELL
+261 GRLVADSPVKDLL
-274 ERAQGVRTVH
+274 QRAQGIRTVH
-284 IEVEGADVE
+284 IEVEGNDVE
-293 KSLGALEGVSDIER
+293 KSLSSLKGVADIER
-307 NDPVDGRKRYTLT
+307 SDPVDGRKRYTIT
-320 ADSHETDLRPNIF
+320 ADDHETDLRPEIF

-353 EDVFYSLTSSGE
+353 EDVFYSLTSPGQQSQ
-365 LSPSSEDSE
+365 SSEGDE